1 MKLNKTIESKLNKIP
16 DDIKEKYNIDNYTSF
31 NNNKTG
37 ILIHHPAVINIMF
50 DRKFNV
56 EITKHTIDI
65 SNKTMCVC
73 LWIDT
78 FKMHTTIYT

>member
-1 MKLNKTIESKLNKIP
+1 MKLNKKIEIEINKIP
-16 DDIKEKYNIDNYTSF
+16 DKIKEKYNIDNYTGF
-31 NNNKTG
+31 NNKKTE
-37 ILIHHPAVINIMF
+37 ILIRHPSVINIMF

-65 SNKTMCVC
+65 SNKTLSVC

>member
-1 MKLNKTIESKLNKIP
+1 MKLNKTIESELNKIP
-16 DDIKEKYNIDNYTSF
+16 DNIKEKYNIDNYTNF
-31 NNNKTG
+31 NKTG

-50 DRKFNV
+50 DIKFNV